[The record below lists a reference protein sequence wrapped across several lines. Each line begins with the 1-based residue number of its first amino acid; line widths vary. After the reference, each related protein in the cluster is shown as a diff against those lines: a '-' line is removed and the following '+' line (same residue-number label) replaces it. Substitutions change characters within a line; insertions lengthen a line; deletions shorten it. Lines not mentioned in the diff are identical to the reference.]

1 MAEGRNLLKLIDFI
15 IAGQMDSLPAEQK
28 WRLAVQA
35 NYWGR
40 IAEAWEKG
48 EPINW
53 NSFCGSPEIFLAMGI
68 PSIMQEALS
77 IAVCALPDKS
87 NERYIDIAQ
96 ENLVADHVCST
107 QKIMVGAAISGDL
120 PPPTTIV
127 HPAQPCDSTVVT
139 YPVIAE
145 HLGVPHFSLD
155 IPTWKD
161 ERAVQYVAD
170 EIERMVAFLE
180 EHTGK
185 KLEYEKLRKVMEY
198 SNAAHDY
205 NLKMNELTK
214 MVPSPIRQPMAAELM
229 SAAGTPECVELYKRR
244 YEAAKA
250 RAEQGSGPLP
260 QEKLRLAWFSTWLAH
275 DPELQVWL
283 ENEFG
288 AIVVNTLLGTD
299 TTPPAQDISSMR
311 KIMEALA
318 RKTLNAPMSRECW
331 GTLEHWFDYA
341 VSACRDY
348 KVDAVILTLHI
359 GCKNIWAVGKLFK
372 DKIADEV
379 GIPTLIVEA
388 DFCDG
393 RTFSSQGIRAQLSDF
408 FNTMLV

>member
-1 MAEGRNLLKLIDFI
+1 MAEHKNLLTLMDFI
-15 IAGQMDSLPAEQK
+15 FTEQMDSLPAEYE
-28 WRLAVQA
+28 WGLAVQA
-35 NYWGR
+35 KYWGR
-40 IAEAWEKG
+40 IAEAWRKS

-53 NSFCGSPEIFLAMGI
+53 NSFAGTPEIFLAMDI

-77 IAVCALPDKS
+77 VAVCSLPDKS

-107 QKIMVGAAISGDL
+107 QKIMIGAAISGDL

-139 YPVIAE
+139 YPIISE
-145 HLGVPHFSLD
+145 YLGVPHFSLD

-161 ERAVQYVAD
+161 ERAIQYVAD

-185 KLEYEKLRKVMEY
+185 KLEYERLRTVMEY

-214 MVPSPIRQPMAAELM
+214 MVPCPIRQLMGAVLM
-229 SAAGTPECVELYKRR
+229 SAAGTPECVEFYKSLYER
-244 YEAAKA
+244 AKS
-250 RAEQGSGPLP
+250 RVEQGRGPLP
-260 QEKLRLAWFSTWLAH
+260 QEKVRLAWFSTWLAH
-275 DPELQVWL
+275 DLELLRWL
-283 ENEFG
+283 EDEFG

-299 TTPPAQDISSMR
+299 TTPLAEDISSTR

-318 RKTLNAPMSRECW
+318 RKLLNAPMARECW

-341 VSACRDY
+341 IPACLDW
-348 KVDAVILTLHI
+348 KVDAAILTLHI
-359 GCKNIWAVGKLFK
+359 GCKNMWAVSKLLK
-372 DKIADEV
+372 DKLADEV
-379 GIPTLIVEA
+379 GIPTMVVEA

-393 RTFSSQGIRAQLSDF
+393 RVFSSDGVRAQLSDF

>member
-1 MAEGRNLLKLIDFI
+1 MAEGRNLLEIVDFI

-107 QKIMVGAAISGDL
+107 QKIMIGAALSGDL

-139 YPVIAE
+139 YPVISE
-145 HLGVPHFSLD
+145 YLGVPHFSLD

-170 EIERMVAFLE
+170 EIERMVTFLE

-198 SNAAHDY
+198 SSAAHDY

-229 SAAGTPECVELYKRR
+229 SAAGTPECVELYKKR

-250 RAEQGSGPLP
+250 RAEQGRGPMP
-260 QEKLRLAWFSTWLAH
+260 QEKVRLAWFSTWLAH
-275 DPELQVWL
+275 DPELQLWL

-341 VSACRDY
+341 IPACREW
-348 KVDAVILTLHI
+348 KVDAAILTLHL
-359 GCKNIWAVGKLFK
+359 GCKNMWAVSKLLK
-372 DKIADEV
+372 DRLADEV
-379 GIPTLIVEA
+379 GIPTVVVEA
-388 DFCDG
+388 DLCDG
-393 RTFSSQGIRAQLSDF
+393 RVFSADGIRAQLSDF